1 MHSIFAWGAPEY
13 VLERSQWV
21 SALPENAFEFFQ
33 DPHNLPRITPAW
45 LDFKIL
51 KMEPDRIQQGTRI
64 DYSLRWFGVR
74 YRWRTLIE
82 SWTPGV
88 SFVDT
93 QERGPYILWH
103 HTHTFEASG
112 GGTFLKDRVR
122 YRIPFGPFG
131 SIARVLLVR
140 RQLEE
145 IFDYRMARIA
155 EHFTQGRVLHTMPP
169 EHKEI

>member
-1 MHSIFAWGAPEY
+1 

-21 SALPENAFEFFQ
+21 SAAPESAFQFFQ

-51 KMEPDRIQQGTRI
+51 RMEPERIEQGARI
-64 DYSLRWFGVR
+64 EYSLRWFGVR

-82 SWTPGV
+82 SWTPGE

-103 HTHTFEASG
+103 HTHTFERAD
-112 GGTFLKDRVR
+112 GGTLLKDRVR
-122 YRIPFGPFG
+122 YRIPFGLFG
-131 SIARVLLVR
+131 SLARAVLVR

-145 IFDYRMARIA
+145 IFDYRMVRIG
-155 EHFTQGRVLHTMPP
+155 EFFTQGRVLYAAPAANAGAPTGD
-169 EHKEI
+169 